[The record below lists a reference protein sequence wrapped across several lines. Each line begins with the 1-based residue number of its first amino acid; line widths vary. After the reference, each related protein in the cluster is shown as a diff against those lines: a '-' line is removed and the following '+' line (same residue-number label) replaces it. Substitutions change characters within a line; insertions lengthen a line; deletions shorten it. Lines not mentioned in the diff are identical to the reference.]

1 MRIRGIVCHIT
12 LGAFLATL
20 TLGCDGTDVQGVK
33 VGPPE
38 KPAPPPDQRVPL
50 PKEVTKGGG
59 PASSGNMKRDPS
71 ADPLGPR

>member
-20 TLGCDGTDVQGVK
+20 TLGCDGSDVQGVK
-33 VGPPE
+33 VPPE
-38 KPAPPPDQRVPL
+38 KPALAPDAKVPV

-59 PASSGNMKRDPS
+59 PASSGNMKRDPG